1 MEQAKDWSVQVLDA
15 QGDVKLQAEV
25 FGTEEKALGLSRTLE
40 QKWRSQKEKDI
51 RSAERYVPTAVQSKK
66 NLI

>member
-1 MEQAKDWSVQVLDA
+1 MEQAKDWSVQVLDV
-15 QGDVKLQAEV
+15 QGDVKLQVET

-51 RSAERYVPTAVQSKK
+51 RSAERYVPAAVRSKK